1 MKNNKNIFFLVIL
14 SIFFSQTIVFAAI
27 FNFETSKI
35 QILNKGNTIKAM
47 NGGKVLTE
55 DNMEINA
62 DEFEYDKA
70 KASLTAKGNIE
81 LIDADNQLTIKA
93 EKIFYL
99 KNQEKIFID
108 SKMNAVVDD
117 KYYMDS
123 EKVVYDRKKMEISSE
138 EKNMISHRA
147 QALFHLQHYFDN
159 IFTIQNE

>member
-14 SIFFSQTIVFAAI
+14 SIFFSQTIIFADI
-27 FNFETSKI
+27 FNFETSEI

-81 LIDADNQLTIKA
+81 LIDADNQLINLCLGLEITKFGVGEKA
-93 EKIFYL
+93 PPLF
-99 KNQEKIFID
+99 QVWPP
-108 SKMNAVVDD
+108 AG
-117 KYYMDS
+117 
-123 EKVVYDRKKMEISSE
+123 R
-138 EKNMISHRA
+138 
-147 QALFHLQHYFDN
+147 QAGQG
-159 IFTIQNE
+159 